1 VWLNVYGY
9 DLLRAGRT
17 KDAVQIFRLGTRLA
31 PDWDNIADSLAEA
44 YEAVGDRQLAI
55 DQYRRVL
62 ELNPAHGHASAR
74 LKALGTEAQGTP
86 VKAAGG

>member
-1 VWLNVYGY
+1 
-9 DLLRAGRT
+9 
-17 KDAVQIFRLGTRLA
+17 
-31 PDWDNIADSLAEA
+31 LAEA